1 MSEYNGRNVERKLIP
16 VPIHEVA
23 QVYKDIHKFD
33 IDYYLKKFHPNSK
46 SFQYKKILKVGQK
59 VFVLKNDEEYE
70 SRNEVEFQM
79 NRLYKITQ
87 FKYDG
92 SKVLLMHHLEAQSKS
107 DIDVRVKGIKSDI
120 LFGVEKEFNISPIE
134 EDFFIED
141 VVKRKKDF
149 EKRVNDFSA
158 RLKKIKNLAGDD
170 ISEKYK
176 TVIGKYKT
184 ESSSIVVERETP
196 ILGLS
201 KANWNFLFEGY
212 DFSINIVGELKW
224 IDS

>member
-1 MSEYNGRNVERKLIP
+1 M
-16 VPIHEVA
+16 
-23 QVYKDIHKFD
+23 
-33 IDYYLKKFHPNSK
+33 
-46 SFQYKKILKVGQK
+46 
-59 VFVLKNDEEYE
+59 
-70 SRNEVEFQM
+70 
-79 NRLYKITQ
+79 
-87 FKYDG
+87 
-92 SKVLLMHHLEAQSKS
+92 
-107 DIDVRVKGIKSDI
+107 
-120 LFGVEKEFNISPIE
+120 
-134 EDFFIED
+134 
-141 VVKRKKDF
+141 KRKKDF